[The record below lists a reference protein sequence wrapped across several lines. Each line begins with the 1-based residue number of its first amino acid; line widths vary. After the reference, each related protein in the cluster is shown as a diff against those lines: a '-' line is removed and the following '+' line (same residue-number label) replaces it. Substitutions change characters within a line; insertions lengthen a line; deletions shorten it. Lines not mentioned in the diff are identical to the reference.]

1 MKSPKMKG
9 PSAEELEA
17 TRLQN
22 EQMAKRN
29 TQLDADERKRKQ
41 ELAEST
47 SGLAGNRVGVRS
59 LLSGDWGGFDRGGGL
74 GAR

>member
-9 PSAEELEA
+9 PGPEEVEA

-22 EQMAKRN
+22 EQLAKRN
-29 TQLDADERKRKQ
+29 AQLDADERKRRAD
-41 ELAEST
+41 LADST
-47 SGLAGNRVGVRS
+47 GGLAGNRVGVRS

-74 GAR
+74 AGR